1 MIRTN
6 IVKLTTIPAVAYRQK
21 LPSGG
26 SGVTILRADASQP
39 GIASISKTSGEP
51 VPAANTPA
59 DKYPKEAFVEAIALT
74 AGMPYHKQGAVRM
87 VKDLVEEVAEAVAE
101 LAPEAAAQEA
111 AVPQE
116 DYEKIAAHYTDKNG
130 KLSYGLLNKDFIK
143 FAASSSVVRRM
154 IANRQPIEEIRAYI
168 AGAKFRSLSGNN
180 KLDDAQ
186 VARIV
191 ELLDEVS
198 PKGVFKELND
208 KLRGELAKAKK

>member
-74 AGMPYHKQGAVRM
+74 AGMPYHTQGAVRM
-87 VKDLVEEVAEAVAE
+87 VKELVEEIAETAADIT
-101 LAPEAAAQEA
+101 PEAAAQEA

-116 DYEKIAAHYTDKNG
+116 DYEKIAAYYTDKNG
-130 KLSYGLLNKDFIK
+130 KLSYGLLNKDFIEEQGRRETLGRPILYGTTDK
-143 FAASSSVVRRM
+143 FLQHFGMQTLADLPSVE
-154 IANRQPIEEIRAYI
+154 ALTPEGEI
-168 AGAKFRSLSGNN
+168 
-180 KLDDAQ
+180 
-186 VARIV
+186 
-191 ELLDEVS
+191 
-198 PKGVFKELND
+198 GV
-208 KLRGELAKAKK
+208 